1 MGSPNTEVKV
11 AKKDLE
17 RAQNMW
23 DSFVEISKWSTLG
36 IVIILV
42 LLGVLFL

>member
-1 MGSPNTEVKV
+1 MASSKTEVKV

-36 IVIILV
+36 VFVILI
-42 LLGVLFL
+42 LLGLVFL